1 MISKKNYCLHN
12 ITKKNGFGP
21 GLFHKQRRHFV
32 DGDPT
37 VTSPTLRGKAKTF
50 VQIGQKVVQKSKN
63 YRVSENSPNKKEITQ
78 NLNSFLNNNQYSF
91 LENRR
96 RLENKKIQTRFRSI
110 ISDQKKR
117 ATFAKSE
124 LKTVVL
130 KTLLTV
136 NHKVLNKS
144 FGKALNKSFGKLA
157 IKKSKYQ
164 KPQIYNKYPIGGPV
178 LFLEKSIHPLF
189 TQKTKSF
196 SRIRNRC
203 LLTGRS
209 TIIGKY
215 RLSRICFR
223 QYAGSGAIPGV
234 IKNRN

>member
-12 ITKKNGFGP
+12 ITKKNIFGP
-21 GLFHKQRRHFV
+21 GLYQRQHFV
-32 DGDPT
+32 DGGRT
-37 VTSPTLRGKAKTF
+37 VTSPTLRGKEKK
-50 VQIGQKVVQKSKN
+50 QIGQKVIQKSIN
-63 YRVSENSPNKKEITQ
+63 SRVSIPTKPKKKITQ

-157 IKKSKYQ
+157 IKQSKPQ
-164 KPQIYNKYPIGGPV
+164 KPNIYNKYPIGGPV
-178 LFLEKSIHPLF
+178 LFLEKSIHPVF
-189 TQKTKSF
+189 TEKTKSF

-209 TIIGKY
+209 TIIGKS

-223 QYAGSGAIPGV
+223 QYAGSGVIPGV